1 MAAITGAVAAAWQ
14 ALAHRFLAT
23 PAAPAP
29 PQTHLAPAS
38 PFPPPPLPP
47 ALLQGHFIISPRIKF
62 EVPVRILGGLM
73 ALGYEIG
80 SIMRRTSEVFSD
92 SQ

>member
-1 MAAITGAVAAAWQ
+1 MLGAWAGAVHQ
-14 ALAHRFLAT
+14 TDH
-23 PAAPAP
+23 PACPV
-29 PQTHLAPAS
+29 
-38 PFPPPPLPP
+38 
-47 ALLQGHFIISPRIKF
+47 QGYCIISPRVTF

-80 SIMRRTSEVFSD
+80 SIMRRTSEVYSD